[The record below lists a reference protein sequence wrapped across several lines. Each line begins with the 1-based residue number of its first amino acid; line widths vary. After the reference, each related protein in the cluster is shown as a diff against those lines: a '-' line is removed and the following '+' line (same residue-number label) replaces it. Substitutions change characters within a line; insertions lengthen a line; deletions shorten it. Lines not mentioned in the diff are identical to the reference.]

1 MSKEL
6 ELAILFADVV
16 GSTNLYE
23 VLGDI
28 KARQTVARCIDA
40 MKQATDQCNGSVIKT
55 MGDEVMA
62 TFKTPDD
69 AMNAARMMQVTIA
82 NDRDLL
88 VEGAPVAIRIG
99 CHFGPVVVEDKDIF
113 GSAVHTA
120 NRMTSQAKASQIIT
134 TEDTV
139 EKLSPEWQAS
149 TRQIDI
155 AIVKGQSEQV
165 ALYEV
170 LWQKEDVTS
179 MVPTL
184 DWNRSTDARAGSVTL
199 TCQGREA
206 IVDKDHPGANIG
218 RSDDNEVVVKGN
230 LISRLHARVEFK
242 RNRFVLIDQSTN
254 GTFVLTSAG
263 EELFVRRDNIT
274 LTGEGI
280 IGLGR
285 QVKKD
290 MPDAIY
296 YVCKR

>member
-28 KARQTVARCIDA
+28 RARQTVARCIDA
-40 MKQATDQCNGSVIKT
+40 MKQATDRCNGSVIKT
-55 MGDEVMA
+55 MGDEIMA
-62 TFKTPDD
+62 TFTTPDD

-82 NDRDLL
+82 NDSDLV

-99 CHFGPVVVEDKDIF
+99 CHYGPVVVEDKDIF

-134 TEDTV
+134 TRDTV
-139 EKLSPEWQAS
+139 EKLSPEWQNS
-149 TRQIDI
+149 SRQIDVT
-155 AIVKGQSEQV
+155 IVKGQSEQV

-170 LWQKEDVTS
+170 LWQKEDVTK

-184 DWNRSTDARAGSVTL
+184 DWNDSPNAQVGSVTL

-206 IVDKDHPGANIG
+206 IVDKAHPGANLG

-230 LISRLHARVEFK
+230 LISRLHARVEFQ

-263 EELFVRRDNIT
+263 EELFVRRDSVT

-285 QVKKD
+285 QVEKD